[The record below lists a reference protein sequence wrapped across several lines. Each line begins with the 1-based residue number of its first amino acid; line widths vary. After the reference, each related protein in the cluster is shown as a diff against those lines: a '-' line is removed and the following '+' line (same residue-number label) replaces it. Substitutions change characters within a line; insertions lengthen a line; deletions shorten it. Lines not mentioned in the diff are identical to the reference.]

1 MQKVIYSAVLFESMA
16 LVIGHR
22 AAAALAAENTLEGIR
37 AAALCKADYV
47 ELDVR
52 LSRDG
57 ELVLMHD
64 DRVDRTTN
72 GSGLVED
79 HSLEE
84 LKAIGVKDQTGR
96 CTERQRIATLKEA
109 IILAE
114 QLGLGLVV
122 EMKEEGLEGLVAEAL
137 QGKKCIVT
145 SFYHSSLCELS
156 DISDLKTGIII
167 SSLPINPV
175 QLAIM
180 AKATAI
186 FPKRVNARLF
196 KEAHRQDIA
205 VYPWT
210 VNSREEASW
219 LLRLGADG
227 LVTDDPCLIRAVAN
241 LPAEATG
248 KENCQYYPCHHFPD
262 QDCTHCFCPL
272 YPCKDEELGKYVRTK
287 KGKRF
292 WSCINCRLVHRKDV
306 VAYLIEHPEATT
318 SELKTLQD
326 PAKQENDINE

>member
-1 MQKVIYSAVLFESMA
+1 MA

-22 AAAALAAENTLEGIR
+22 AAAALAAENTLAGIR

-47 ELDVR
+47 ALDVR

-64 DRVDRTTN
+64 ERVDRTTN
-72 GSGLVED
+72 GNGLVED
-79 HSLEE
+79 LSLEE
-84 LKAIGVKDQTGR
+84 LKALEIRGSDDQ
-96 CTERQRIATLKEA
+96 CMESQRIPALKEA
-109 IILAE
+109 VSLAGV
-114 QLGLGLVV
+114 LGLGLVV

-137 QGKKCIVT
+137 FGKKCIVT
-145 SFYHSSLCELS
+145 SFYHSSLRELS
-156 DISDLKTGIII
+156 DISPLLTGIII

-175 QLAIM
+175 HLALW
-180 AKATAI
+180 AKAAAI

-196 KEAHRQDIA
+196 KEAHQRGIA
-205 VYPWT
+205 VFPWT
-210 VNSREEASW
+210 VNSKEEASW

-227 LVTDDPCLIRAVAN
+227 LVTDDPCLIREIADQPVQ
-241 LPAEATG
+241 ATG

-292 WSCINCRLVHRKDV
+292 WSCINCHLVHRPH
-306 VAYLIEHPEATT
+306 VAVYLARHPQATT
-318 SELKTLQD
+318 TELKALR
-326 PAKQENDINE
+326 E